1 MNIGVASNGKSAE
14 MSIHQKCFPIYIKKL
29 NAETFD
35 KNYTKRHKHIA
46 DLLNKPIRIAYIEE
60 LSQKKLDVD
69 FLKDFVDAKQINC
82 EIMFGTDETKAIQA
96 KLQTNSNHTFNAKTD
111 DGLKRRGL
119 IQKYNSLFQK
129 KEDWDGDVENHHYLR
144 VDGIDKPFEN
154 VEYKNAYFHLLL
166 QYTDKLTI
174 PKSCVENFQEVCDD
188 NDLGGAKEGKE
199 ERNKIS
205 NDMER
210 MKIKYDKEKKKDRV
224 KGCYIG
230 IKNIAELD
238 EEPSGI

>member
-1 MNIGVASNGKSAE
+1 
-14 MSIHQKCFPIYIKKL
+14 
-29 NAETFD
+29 
-35 KNYTKRHKHIA
+35 
-46 DLLNKPIRIAYIEE
+46 
-60 LSQKKLDVD
+60 
-69 FLKDFVDAKQINC
+69 
-82 EIMFGTDETKAIQA
+82 MFGTDETKAIQA

-166 QYTDKLTI
+166 KYTDKLTI

-188 NDLGGAKEGKE
+188 NDLFKIKFEETYDITGNVNDIVNWKEIARLIGGAKEGKE

-210 MKIKYDKEKKKDRV
+210 MKIRYDKEKKKDS
-224 KGCYIG
+224 IT
-230 IKNIAELD
+230 NSL
-238 EEPSGI
+238 